1 MEPYQYV
8 LEDLLKVPGS
18 LQAGQD
24 EIRMLCPV
32 CGHPKPKLYVG
43 LYRALLPKKVLT
55 YDCKHCQ
62 FQGGVGPKFLKMFN
76 VEPNADYLE
85 GMKKQSRTTTKTL
98 NPVTKME
105 KMDLKIPDRI
115 LSQDQFK
122 LEYLESRF
130 NRKLTVKDL
139 RTYKIVLNFKDF
151 FDYNNVNPLDYIDKT
166 DKSKYDYQRFLFNEY
181 TKHFVGML
189 SVDNNKLNL
198 RNINSEKL
206 ANKRYMVHTINKAI
220 NNPYMYM
227 PDIPIDIMSPSPT
240 INMAEGNYDIIGAKE
255 TYFLNED
262 YSNIFVA
269 VGTRKAYKRVL
280 NQIMK
285 MTGFVNA
292 KINIFADNDGD
303 INGVNNI
310 DFYKDLFKE
319 FRPLYEDITLNYN
332 IADYTD
338 ERGKLVPCKDFG
350 NLSHPI
356 KLEKVEI

>member
-1 MEPYQYV
+1 MEPYQYI
-8 LEDLLKVPGS
+8 LNDLLKVPGS
-18 LQAGQD
+18 LPAGQD
-24 EIRMLCPV
+24 EIRMLCPI

-43 LYRALLPKKVLT
+43 LYKTLLPKKVLT

-62 FQGGVGPKFLKMFN
+62 FQGGVGPKFLKLFN
-76 VEPNADYLE
+76 VESNPEYFE
-85 GMKKQSRTTTKTL
+85 SIKKQSRSTTKIL

-115 LSQDQFK
+115 LPQDELK
-122 LEYLESRF
+122 VRYLESRF
-130 NRKLTVKDL
+130 NRKITVKDL
-139 RTYKIVLNFKDF
+139 KTYKIVLNFKDF
-151 FDYNNVNPLDYIDKT
+151 FDYNHVNPLDYLDRT
-166 DKSKYDYQRFLFNEY
+166 DERKFQYQRFLFGEY
-181 TKHFVGML
+181 TNHFVGML

-198 RNINSEKL
+198 RNIDSKAL
-206 ANKRYMVHTINKAI
+206 ANKRYMVHTINPSI

-227 PDIPIDIMSPSPT
+227 PDIPIDIMSVMPT

-262 YSNIFVA
+262 YSDVFVA

-285 MTGFVNA
+285 MTGFLSA

-303 INGVNNI
+303 INGMSNI

-319 FRPLYEDITLNYN
+319 FRPLFENITLNYN
-332 IADYTD
+332 VAEYTD
-338 ERGKLVPCKDFG
+338 ENGRKIPCKDFG